1 MWNRLKLPIVL
12 EDQDIRFMLILLVV
26 NTTNYSLNSIKEF
39 EKVRP
44 FHITSQWKCKGKAQL
59 IERPIL

>member
-44 FHITSQWKCKGKAQL
+44 FHITS
-59 IERPIL
+59 